1 MKRLLAFRGLPHDP
15 QGVLAAIYQFAF
27 VGIELCVYFCF
38 CIIFDSLAR
47 MELRIA
53 TFADTKGNGSTFH
66 DPQFALLHDCSLAH
80 SAGRA

>member
-1 MKRLLAFRGLPHDP
+1 MCGDS
-15 QGVLAAIYQFAF
+15 YQFAF

-38 CIIFDSLAR
+38 RIIFDSLAG

-53 TFADTKGNGSTFH
+53 TFADTKGYRGPFH

-80 SAGRA
+80 SAGRQ